1 MAARSFFFFVGTRSF
16 VGTRRED
23 MLFDLMIIISVN
35 VISFVHFSSLD
46 LPQKGNTPG
55 VRPCAMLGR

>member
-1 MAARSFFFFVGTRSF
+1 
-16 VGTRRED
+16 